1 MTHRSGA
8 LILWIVKGKLLD
20 AKHISM
26 TRYEDEA
33 FDSGIGHLLHPS
45 GIEDDIGAL
54 MRGLSLI
61 SFDSFSIGS
70 IWRFKLP

>member
-33 FDSGIGHLLHPS
+33 FDSFNAPI
-45 GIEDDIGAL
+45 ATR
-54 MRGLSLI
+54 M
-61 SFDSFSIGS
+61 
-70 IWRFKLP
+70 